1 MTDIANIQSLA
12 VAANTV
18 TNVTLVQPYA
28 DNATIG
34 TSFETITNTNA
45 DQVLPVIAGAD
56 IDVVSASTDDDGSP
70 AGTGANTITVTY
82 LDDNFDQATEVIT
95 MNGTTEVEMT
105 EQNISFIQKAEITTS
120 GTGLASAGAITIA
133 DVTGGGVHAIIDA
146 GSKESGNCTWKI
158 PAGHTGYVHGFWYDV
173 DSVAAGQ
180 GTAEIALQVA
190 HAEAS
195 GVANSETWRTVAKVT
210 VVEQDSDVVAASG
223 GNGGTNMGSFSFP
236 GNVPFVVPA
245 KAMVRLAGKA
255 LSTAVAATCGFSMSV
270 QGSGSGTTV
279 TES

>member
-1 MTDIANIQSLA
+1 MVDISDIQSLA
-12 VAANTV
+12 TAANTV

-34 TSFETITNTNA
+34 TSFETISNTDA
-45 DQVLPVIAGAD
+45 DQVLPVIVGAD
-56 IDVVSASTDDDGSP
+56 LDVVSASAADDDGS
-70 AGTGANTITVTY
+70 TGATAVRVTY
-82 LDDNFDQATEVIT
+82 LDEEFNQYTQDVT

-105 EQNISFIQKAEITTS
+105 EQTISFVQKAEVTTS
-120 GTGLASAGAITIA
+120 GTGLAAAGAITIA
-133 DVTGGGVHAIIDA
+133 DVTGGGVHAVIDA
-146 GSKESGNCTWKI
+146 GQKESGNCTWKI
-158 PAGHTGYVHGFWYDV
+158 PAGHTGYIHGFWYDV
-173 DSVAAGQ
+173 DAVAAGQ

-210 VVEQDSDVVAASG
+210 VVENDSDIVSATG
-223 GNGGTNMGSFSFP
+223 GNSNNTGSFSFP

-255 LSTAVAATCGFSMSV
+255 LSTAVACTAGFSMSV

>member
-12 VAANTV
+12 VAADTV
-18 TNVTLVQPYA
+18 TNVELVQPYA

-34 TSFETITNTNA
+34 TSFETISNTNA

-56 IDVVSASTDDDGSP
+56 IDVVSGSGSDDVGS
-70 AGTGANTITVTY
+70 TGATEVTVTY
-82 LDDNFDQATEVIT
+82 LDDNFNQYTQAVA
-95 MNGTTEVEMT
+95 MDGATEVEMV
-105 EQNISFIQKAEITTS
+105 EQNISFIQKAEVTAS
-120 GTGLASAGAITIA
+120 GTGLAAAGAITIA
-133 DVTGGGVHAIIDA
+133 DVTGGGVHALIDA
-146 GSKESGNCTWKI
+146 GSKETGNCTWKI
-158 PAGHTGYVHGFWYDV
+158 PAGHSGYIHGFWYDV

-190 HAEAS
+190 HAESS
-195 GVANSETWRTVAKVT
+195 GVANSETWRTIAKVT
-210 VVEQDSDVVAASG
+210 LVEQDSDVVAASG
-223 GNGGTNMGSFSFP
+223 GNGGTNSGSFSFP

-255 LSTAVAATCGFSMSV
+255 MSTAVAATCGFSMSV
-270 QGSGSGTTV
+270 QGSSGGTTV

>member
-12 VAANTV
+12 TAANTV

-34 TSFETITNTNA
+34 TSFETISNTDA

-56 IDVVSASTDDDGSP
+56 IDVVSSSAADDDGS
-70 AGTGANTITVTY
+70 TGATSVTVTY
-82 LDDNFDQATEVIT
+82 LDDSFNQATEVIT

-279 TES
+279 TSS

>member
-12 VAANTV
+12 TAANTV

-34 TSFETITNTNA
+34 TSFETISNTDA

-56 IDVVSASTDDDGSP
+56 IDVVSASAADDDGS
-70 AGTGANTITVTY
+70 TGATSVTVTY
-82 LDDNFDQATEVIT
+82 LDDSFNQATEVIT

-105 EQNISFIQKAEITTS
+105 EQNISFIQKAEVTTS
-120 GTGLASAGAITIA
+120 GTGLAAAGAITIA
-133 DVTGGGVHAIIDA
+133 DVTGSGVHAVIDA
-146 GSKESGNCTWKI
+146 GQKESGNCTWKI

-173 DSVAAGQ
+173 DAVAAGQ

-190 HAEAS
+190 HAESS

-210 VVEQDSDVVAASG
+210 VVENDSDIVSATG
-223 GNGGTNMGSFSFP
+223 GNANNTGSFSFP

-255 LSTAVAATCGFSMSV
+255 HSTAVAATCGFSMSV

>member
-1 MTDIANIQSLA
+1 MTDIANIPNLA
-12 VAANTV
+12 VAADAV
-18 TNVTLVQPYA
+18 TNVQLVQPYA

-34 TSFETITNTNA
+34 TSFETISNTNA

-56 IDVVSASTDDDGSP
+56 IDVVSGSGSDDVGS
-70 AGTGANTITVTY
+70 TGATEVTVTY
-82 LDDNFDQATEVIT
+82 LDDNFNQYTEAVA
-95 MNGTTEVEMT
+95 MNGATEVEMT
-105 EQNISFIQKAEITTS
+105 EQNISFIQKAEVTAS
-120 GTGLASAGAITIA
+120 GTGLAAAGAITIA
-133 DVTGGGVHAIIDA
+133 DVTGGGVHALIDA
-146 GSKESGNCTWKI
+146 GSKESGNCTWKV

-173 DSVAAGQ
+173 DAVAAGV

-190 HAEAS
+190 HAESS

-245 KAMVRLAGKA
+245 KSMVRLAGKA

-270 QGSGSGTTV
+270 QGSGGGTTV
-279 TES
+279 TSS

>member
-12 VAANTV
+12 VPANTV

-34 TSFETITNTNA
+34 TSFETISNTDA

-56 IDVVSASTDDDGSP
+56 IDVVSASAADDDGS
-70 AGTGANTITVTY
+70 TGATSVTVTY
-82 LDDNFDQATEVIT
+82 LDDSFNQATEVIT

-105 EQNISFIQKAEITTS
+105 EQNISFIQKAEVTTS
-120 GTGLASAGAITIA
+120 GTGLAAAGAITIA
-133 DVTGGGVHAIIDA
+133 DVTGGGVHAVIDA

-173 DSVAAGQ
+173 DAVAAGQ

-190 HAEAS
+190 HAESS

-210 VVEQDSDVVAASG
+210 VVENDSDVVAATG
-223 GNGGTNMGSFSFP
+223 GNANNTGSFSFP

>member
-12 VAANTV
+12 IAADTV
-18 TNVTLVQPYA
+18 TNVALYQPYA
-28 DNATIG
+28 DNATVG

-45 DQVLPVIAGAD
+45 DQVLPVLAGAD
-56 IDVVSASTDDDGSP
+56 IDLVSGSAADDVGS
-70 AGTGANTITVTY
+70 TGATSVRVTY
-82 LDDNFDQATEVIT
+82 LDANSNQATQDVA

-105 EQNISFIQKAEITTS
+105 EQNISFIQKAEIVAS
-120 GTGLASAGAITIA
+120 GTGLAAAGAITIA
-133 DVTGGGVHAIIDA
+133 DVTGGGVHALIDA

-173 DSVAAGQ
+173 DAVAAGA

-190 HAEAS
+190 HAESS

-210 VVEQDSDVVAASG
+210 VVEGDNDIVAATG
-223 GNGGTNMGSFSFP
+223 GNQNNMGSFSFP
-236 GNVPFVVPA
+236 GNIPFKVPA
-245 KAMVRLAGKA
+245 KSIVRLAAKA
-255 LSTAVAATCGFSMSV
+255 PAAVAVTAGFSMSV
-270 QGSGSGTTV
+270 QGSGSGTTI

>member
-12 VAANTV
+12 VASNTV
-18 TNVTLVQPYA
+18 TNVALVQPYA

-34 TSFETITNTNA
+34 TSFETISNTDA
-45 DQVLPVIAGAD
+45 DQVLPVIVGAD
-56 IDVVSASTDDDGSP
+56 IDVVSASAADDDGS
-70 AGTGANTITVTY
+70 TGATAVRVTY
-82 LDDNFDQATEVIT
+82 LDEEFNQYTEDVT
-95 MNGTTEVEMT
+95 MNGTSEVEMT
-105 EQNISFIQKAEITTS
+105 EQTISFIQKAEVISS
-120 GTGLASAGAITIA
+120 GTGLAAAGAITIA
-133 DVTGGGVHAIIDA
+133 DVTGGGVHAVIDA

-190 HAEAS
+190 HAESS
-195 GVANSETWRTVAKVT
+195 GVANSESWRTVAKVT
-210 VVEQDSDVVAASG
+210 LVEQDSDVVAASG
-223 GNGGTNMGSFSFP
+223 GNGGTNAGSFSFP

-279 TES
+279 TSS

>member
-12 VAANTV
+12 TAANTV

-34 TSFETITNTNA
+34 TSFETISNTDA

-56 IDVVSASTDDDGSP
+56 IDVVSASAADDDGS
-70 AGTGANTITVTY
+70 TGATSVTVTY
-82 LDDNFDQATEVIT
+82 LDDSFNQATEVIT

-105 EQNISFIQKAEITTS
+105 EQNISFIQKAEVTTS
-120 GTGLASAGAITIA
+120 GTGLAAAGAITIA
-133 DVTGGGVHAIIDA
+133 DVTGSGVHAVIDA

-158 PAGHTGYVHGFWYDV
+158 PAGHTGYIHGFWYDV
-173 DSVAAGQ
+173 DAVAAGQ

-190 HAEAS
+190 HAESS
-195 GVANSETWRTVAKVT
+195 GVANSESWRTIAKVT
-210 VVEQDSDVVAASG
+210 VVENDSDIVSATG
-223 GNGGTNMGSFSFP
+223 GNANNTGSFSFP

-255 LSTAVAATCGFSMSV
+255 MSTAVAATCGFSMSV

>member
-12 VAANTV
+12 LAANTV

-28 DNATIG
+28 DNATVG

-56 IDVVSASTDDDGSP
+56 IDLVSGSAADDVGS
-70 AGTGANTITVTY
+70 TGATEVTVTY
-82 LDDNFDQATEVIT
+82 LDDSFNQYTQAVA

-105 EQNISFIQKAEITTS
+105 EQNISFIQKAEVTAS
-120 GTGLASAGAITIA
+120 GTGLAAAGAITIA
-133 DVTGGGVHAIIDA
+133 DVTGGGVHALIDA
-146 GSKESGNCTWKI
+146 GSKESGNCTWKV

-210 VVEQDSDVVAASG
+210 VVESDSDVVAATG
-223 GNGGTNMGSFSFP
+223 GGTNNVGSFSFP

-255 LSTAVAATCGFSMSV
+255 LSTAVAVTAGFSMSV

>member
-12 VAANTV
+12 TAANTV

-34 TSFETITNTNA
+34 TSFETISNTDA

-56 IDVVSASTDDDGSP
+56 IDVVSSSAADDDGS
-70 AGTGANTITVTY
+70 TGATSVTVTY
-82 LDDNFDQATEVIT
+82 LDDSFNQATEVIT

-105 EQNISFIQKAEITTS
+105 EQNISFIQKAEVTTS
-120 GTGLASAGAITIA
+120 GTGLAAAGAITIA
-133 DVTGGGVHAIIDA
+133 DVTGSGVHAVIDA
-146 GSKESGNCTWKI
+146 GQKESGNCTWKI

-255 LSTAVAATCGFSMSV
+255 LSTAVAATCVFSMSV

-279 TES
+279 TSS

>member
-12 VAANTV
+12 VASNTV
-18 TNVTLVQPYA
+18 TNVALVQPYA

-34 TSFETITNTNA
+34 TSFETISNTDA
-45 DQVLPVIAGAD
+45 DQVLPVIVGAD
-56 IDVVSASTDDDGSP
+56 LDVVSASAADDDGS
-70 AGTGANTITVTY
+70 TGANAVRVTY
-82 LDDNFDQATEVIT
+82 LDEEFNQYTEDVT
-95 MNGTTEVEMT
+95 MNGTSEVEMT
-105 EQNISFIQKAEITTS
+105 EQTISFVQKAEVISS
-120 GTGLASAGAITIA
+120 GTGLAAAGAITIA
-133 DVTGGGVHAIIDA
+133 DVTGGGVHAVIDA
-146 GSKESGNCTWKI
+146 GQKESGNCTWKI
-158 PAGHTGYVHGFWYDV
+158 PAGHTGYVHGFWYDI
-173 DSVAAGQ
+173 DAVAAGQ

-190 HAEAS
+190 HAESS

-210 VVEQDSDVVAASG
+210 VVENDSDIVSATG
-223 GNGGTNMGSFSFP
+223 GNANNTGSFSFP

-255 LSTAVAATCGFSMSV
+255 HSTAVAATCGFSMSV

>member
-12 VAANTV
+12 TAANTV
-18 TNVTLVQPYA
+18 TNVALVQPYA

-34 TSFETITNTNA
+34 TSFETISNTDA

-56 IDVVSASTDDDGSP
+56 LDVVSASAADDDGS
-70 AGTGANTITVTY
+70 TGATAVRVTY
-82 LDDNFDQATEVIT
+82 LDEEFNQYTEDVT
-95 MNGTTEVEMT
+95 MNGTSEVEMT
-105 EQNISFIQKAEITTS
+105 EQTISFVQKAEVISS
-120 GTGLASAGAITIA
+120 GTGLAAAGAITIA
-133 DVTGGGVHAIIDA
+133 DVTGGGVHAVIDA

-158 PAGHTGYVHGFWYDV
+158 PAGHTGYIHGFWYDV
-173 DSVAAGQ
+173 DAVAAGQ

-190 HAEAS
+190 HAESS
-195 GVANSETWRTVAKVT
+195 GVANSETWRTIAKVT
-210 VVEQDSDVVAASG
+210 VVENDNDVVAATG
-223 GNGGTNMGSFSFP
+223 GNANNTGSFSFP

-255 LSTAVAATCGFSMSV
+255 HSTAVAATCGFSMSV